1 MLQQCIIF
9 GVGMFIGGFLMTML
23 MSALIVGSRYDK

>member
-1 MLQQCIIF
+1 MLHQCIIF

>member
-1 MLQQCIIF
+1 MLHQCIIF
-9 GVGMFIGGFLMTML
+9 GLGMLVGGFLMTML